1 MSQEREVKFYIT
13 DLRKVQIHLLA
24 AGAEI
29 IKPRVFER
37 NLRFDDAAGSLT
49 DAGRLLR
56 LRDDGQTRLTYKD
69 RAHVDDVIS
78 EREEL
83 EVHVSDFDTAY
94 ALLIALGYEVS
105 VQYEKYRT
113 TYQLHEVEVDLD
125 EMPYGYFLEIEGPNA
140 QSIQEAAG
148 LLALNWDTRTT
159 LSYITLF
166 ERLRDGGLDARHLT
180 FDQLKNKTFTA
191 ADFGLIPADR

>member
-1 MSQEREVKFYIT
+1 MSQEREVKFFVT
-13 DLRKVQIHLLA
+13 DLRKIQIHLLA

-29 IKPRVFER
+29 IRPRVFER
-37 NLRFDDAAGSLT
+37 NLRFDDPAGSLT
-49 DAGRLLR
+49 SAGRLLR
-56 LRDDGQTRLTYKD
+56 LRDDGMARLTYKD

-83 EVHVSDFDTAY
+83 EVQVSDFNTAY
-94 ALLIALGYEVS
+94 ALLAALGYEVS

-113 TYQLHEVEVDLD
+113 TYQLHDVEVDLD
-125 EMPYGYFLEIEGPNA
+125 EMPYGYFLEIEGPGA
-140 QSIQEAAG
+140 EAIQKAAK
-148 LLALNWDTRTT
+148 LLELNWDARST

-166 ERLRDGGLDARHLT
+166 ERLRTGGLDARHLT
-180 FDQLKNKTFTA
+180 FDQLKNKIFSA